1 MEGKMSGDYFH
12 LQNTSLRMRYD
23 SCFIASA
30 PFNTSNAMRIGIL
43 SLLHESNTFA
53 PKSTSLTDFQ
63 DDLFLHGES
72 ILEQFIN
79 SHHEVGGFLQ
89 GIAADHFLEAVPI
102 VAFRATP
109 SGTITGDT
117 WASLINEV
125 RGSLSAA
132 GPLAG
137 LLVACHG
144 AAVSQTVP
152 DVDGYLLC
160 DLRKQLGPRIPIIG
174 TIDAHANLSMQMVSN
189 CTALIGYRTNPHLDQ
204 QARGREAA
212 NLMSATV
219 RGEVSP
225 TMAASFPPL
234 IINIDRQCTSDPHLT
249 PIYQYADQQLTQNK
263 VLSNSVLLGFPY
275 ADVAEMGT
283 ATIAITN
290 NDHELAAQLADDLA
304 DEIWTRRDQMRG
316 KLLSVAEAVGQC
328 KTQTTQRTCLLDMGD
343 NVGAGSA
350 ADGTD
355 LLAELLR
362 QQIEPFFCCIYDPE
376 AVSIGNAAGVGGST
390 RMMIGG
396 KSDKLHGAPIE
407 LLVDIVSLHDG
418 RFRESRPRHGGIVE
432 FDQGATAIVRCNAPQ
447 ATIMLT
453 SKRMVPFSLEQLTS
467 FQIDPR
473 VFQVLVAK
481 GVNAPIAAYQEV
493 CDSFIRVN
501 TRGCTSADLSQQ
513 KLHQRRRP
521 MYPFEPKTTWQ

>member
-1 MEGKMSGDYFH
+1 
-12 LQNTSLRMRYD
+12 
-23 SCFIASA
+23 
-30 PFNTSNAMRIGIL
+30 
-43 SLLHESNTFA
+43 
-53 PKSTSLTDFQ
+53 
-63 DDLFLHGES
+63 
-72 ILEQFIN
+72 
-79 SHHEVGGFLQ
+79 
-89 GIAADHFLEAVPI
+89 
-102 VAFRATP
+102 
-109 SGTITGDT
+109 
-117 WASLINEV
+117 
-125 RGSLSAA
+125 
-132 GPLAG
+132 
-137 LLVACHG
+137 
-144 AAVSQTVP
+144 
-152 DVDGYLLC
+152 
-160 DLRKQLGPRIPIIG
+160 
-174 TIDAHANLSMQMVSN
+174 
-189 CTALIGYRTNPHLDQ
+189 
-204 QARGREAA
+204 
-212 NLMSATV
+212 
-219 RGEVSP
+219 
-225 TMAASFPPL
+225 
-234 IINIDRQCTSDPHLT
+234 
-249 PIYQYADQQLTQNK
+249 
-263 VLSNSVLLGFPY
+263 
-275 ADVAEMGT
+275 MGT
-283 ATIAITN
+283 ATIVITD

-376 AVSIGNAAGVGGST
+376 AVSIGNATGVGGST

-396 KSDKLHGAPIE
+396 KSDEFHGAPIE

-418 RFRESRPRHGGIVE
+418 RFRESRPRHGGIVQ

-521 MYPFEPKTTWQ
+521 MYPFEPQTTWQ